1 MLDNWCSSQV
11 RVLVTH
17 SVAYLSRCDRIVVL
31 DEGKIAEEGTYS
43 ELIESNGAFAE
54 FLRTYS
60 NVEESQE
67 SEGYY

>member
-67 SEGYY
+67 SEG